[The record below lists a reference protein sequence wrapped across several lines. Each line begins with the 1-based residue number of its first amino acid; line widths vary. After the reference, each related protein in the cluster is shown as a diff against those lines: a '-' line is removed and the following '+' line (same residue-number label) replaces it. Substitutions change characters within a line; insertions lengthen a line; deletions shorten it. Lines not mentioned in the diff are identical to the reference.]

1 MKETI
6 ISNKIFNDENNF
18 ILDDRYSNI
27 DMLNLSVKEKILKNM
42 NLSEREKDKKDIN
55 KLKNEIKYKDSL
67 IKK

>member
-27 DMLNLSVKEKILKNM
+27 DILNLSVEEKILKNM